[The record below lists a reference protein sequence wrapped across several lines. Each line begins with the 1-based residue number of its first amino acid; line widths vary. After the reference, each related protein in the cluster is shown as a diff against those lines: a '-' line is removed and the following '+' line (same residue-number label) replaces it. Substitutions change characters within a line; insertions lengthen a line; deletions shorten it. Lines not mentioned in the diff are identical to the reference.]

1 MSYSHLEIE
10 DAEARPAFLPQ
21 LGRYARLALW
31 SVLQR
36 HPAVR
41 RDPGRTAGA
50 AAFTGGQSSG
60 GRFPRRLGAITL
72 DGQPGELLQMVR
84 SRVPHDIY
92 LNGDYYSAGTLISDG
107 LWLVAVVAI
116 CRTASTALATLLL
129 DRR

>member
-31 SVLQR
+31 SVL
-36 HPAVR
+36 HAGLLFGEILAELLAPLLLLGGIVWWAV
-41 RDPGRTAGA
+41 PKAL
-50 AAFTGGQSSG
+50 AAF
-60 GRFPRRLGAITL
+60 TL

-84 SRVPHDIY
+84 SRVPHDVY

-116 CRTASTALATLLL
+116 CRTASTALTTLLL